1 MEKDPLV
8 PDDALPVL
16 MITLPLVPAVPASG
30 VLTVKAPL
38 DLVDP
43 KPL

>member
-16 MITLPLVPAVPASG
+16 MIILPLVPNVVAPAFG
-30 VLTVKAPL
+30 VLKDKAPL
-38 DLVDP
+38 DVVEP
-43 KPL
+43 